1 MVVSVVD
8 LSKKVEHELILPL
21 DEFRRVRKLQHHV
34 TQVRAATSYQP
45 LQEKES
51 ARLVHDLAQQPSRY
65 KALFQR
71 YASALI
77 LRLTYGLQI
86 ETGEEEVVKLVYA
99 NQANFERVAAPGK
112 YLVDLIPILMWLPS
126 WLAPFK
132 QEAAAHRKREVT
144 LFSNLVKGVE
154 YDIASGKAGSSF
166 TRMWLENKEKFGVSD
181 LQGTYVMGG
190 LYSAAAS
197 TTASLAMSWVL
208 MMVLNAQWLKKL
220 QAELDSVVGHDRLP
234 TFDDLPRLPLVRAIV
249 KEVAR
254 LRPVTAGGKS
264 SVVPPVL
271 LSGTDDA
278 ARHSSQEHQG

>member
-1 MVVSVVD
+1 
-8 LSKKVEHELILPL
+8 
-21 DEFRRVRKLQHHV
+21 LQHHV
-34 TQVRAATSYQP
+34 TQVKAATSYQP

-51 ARLVHDLAQQPSRY
+51 ARLVNDLAQQPSQY

-77 LRLTYGLQI
+77 LRLTYGLEI
-86 ETGEEEVVKLVYA
+86 ETGEEEIVKLVYA

-112 YLVDLIPILMWLPS
+112 YLVDLLPILMWLPS
-126 WLAPFK
+126 WVAPFK
-132 QEAAAHRKREVT
+132 QEAAAHRKREET

-154 YDIASGKAGSSF
+154 GDIASGKAGSSF

-208 MMVLNAQWLKKL
+208 MMVLNPTWLKKL
-220 QAELDSVVGHDRLP
+220 QVELDSVVGKDRLP
-234 TFDDLPRLPLVRAIV
+234 TFDDLPRLPMVRAVI

-254 LRPVTAGGKS
+254 LRPVTAGGNSLLCKTVMVA
-264 SVVPPVL
+264 SVDSI
-271 LSGTDDA
+271 SGIPHKNTKDDVYDGYFIPKG
-278 ARHSSQEHQG
+278 SIIYPNLW